1 MNLDEALQEIADLK
15 AKNADIS
22 RNFSSYRKIAEDKE
36 EDFTKQIET
45 LKTESEKS
53 ISEKTKELETFTQK
67 IEEEKKAQRT
77 SFMEK
82 KIEEMSKGDP
92 KIADQLKA
100 EYAVLNIPED
110 SEESIS
116 TRLDKARTIVFASS
130 NNPTAVGDVGGA
142 GS

>member
-22 RNFSSYRKIAEDKE
+22 RNFASYRKIAEDKE
-36 EDFTKQIET
+36 EEFTKQITT
-45 LKTESEKS
+45 LKAESEKT

-77 SFMEK
+77 AFMEK
-82 KIEEMSKGDP
+82 KIEEMSKGDQ

-116 TRLDKARTIVFASS
+116 TRLEKARTIVFAGINS
-130 NNPTAVGDVGGA
+130 PTAVGDV
-142 GS
+142 